1 MMNTYVHYDS
11 TSVVAQEIVLE
22 VIEPDPIVQ
31 QSLCTNRQVIY
42 ECRILVGSTGLTWTL
57 PTSDTLGFSVASQV
71 GNTRSSSDDKFSA
84 TLTRKTEDDGTDD
97 FLLTSTLQIQPP
109 LDSLNGQSLRC
120 AGGTVENPVDVS
132 TTITAISKY
141 LHQLY
146 VYVVIPFALPGGPKL
161 NFHLYILVQ
170 CIYHLIYTSQLTHI
184 LLIPL

>member
-1 MMNTYVHYDS
+1 MYMYIHDDS
-11 TSVVAQEIVLE
+11 TSVVAQEIIL
-22 VIEPDPIVQ
+22 EPDPIVQ

-57 PTSDTLGFSVASQV
+57 PTSDNLGFSVASQV

-109 LDSLNGQSLRC
+109 LDGQSLRC

-132 TTITAISKY
+132 TTITAISELSSSDVRSDTICTIPAAQNRIFIY
-141 LHQLY
+141 IH
-146 VYVVIPFALPGGPKL
+146 VVM
-161 NFHLYILVQ
+161 
-170 CIYHLIYTSQLTHI
+170 CS
-184 LLIPL
+184 